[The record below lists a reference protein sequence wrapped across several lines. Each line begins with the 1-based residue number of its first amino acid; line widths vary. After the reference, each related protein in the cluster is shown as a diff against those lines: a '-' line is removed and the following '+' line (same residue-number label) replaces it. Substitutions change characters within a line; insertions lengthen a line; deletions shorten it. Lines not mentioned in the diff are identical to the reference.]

1 MLDRGERAAIRKDLD
16 RLSRGRIEVMKQG
29 RDVIK
34 SSKELIYSI
43 HRGDMAAAKGFLKK
57 IEAGRGALDRM
68 ASTARL
74 RAYHPYLSAVQEYVE
89 AAAYYHV
96 MTDERIPT
104 RRRLRADTETYLSG
118 LSDLTGE
125 MMRKGVDDMVRE
137 RYAHALMMRDAVD
150 EIYGLMLSLDMD
162 GGEAR
167 RKSDSVKWN
176 LAKLE
181 DLVYDAKI
189 RGKI

>member
-1 MLDRGERAAIRKDLD
+1 M
-16 RLSRGRIEVMKQG
+16 
-29 RDVIK
+29 
-34 SSKELIYSI
+34 
-43 HRGDMAAAKGFLKK
+43 GDFAKGDLVKLKS
-57 IEAGRGALDRM
+57 GGPTM
-68 ASTARL
+68 T
-74 RAYHPYLSAVQEYVE
+74 VQEYVE
-89 AAAYYHV
+89 AASYYHV

-137 RYAHALMMRDAVD
+137 RYAHALRMRDAVD
-150 EIYGLMLSLDMD
+150 EIYGLMLSLDLD
-162 GGEAR
+162 GGDTR
-167 RKSDSVKWN
+167 KKSDAVKWN

-189 RGKI
+189 RDKI